1 MAISYKRL
9 WKLLIDREMKKKD
22 LMDSA
27 GISWSTITKMGH
39 DEHVSSDILV
49 KICSALKCEFDDIM
63 EIVPEK
69 EARQLGTE
77 NMEER
82 QFIAAM
88 EHIVAALKE
97 RGYDPYAQ
105 LTGYVTENEPTYIT
119 SHKGARQLIVTF
131 DMERVKRF
139 VKEMK

>member
-119 SHKGARQLIVTF
+119 NHKGARQLIVTF